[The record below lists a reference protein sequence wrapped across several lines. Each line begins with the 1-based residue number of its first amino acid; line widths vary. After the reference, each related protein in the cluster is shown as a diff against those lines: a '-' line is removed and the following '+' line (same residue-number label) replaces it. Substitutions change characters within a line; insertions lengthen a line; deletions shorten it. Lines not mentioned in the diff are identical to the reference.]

1 MRITTRLTWN
11 TAGALAA
18 LLLLL
23 PVLGFSFMQFR
34 DAKADLLLATQI
46 QDNFTERTSIRDH
59 YLLYREARAQLM
71 WEQRKELAD
80 ELIKQAQRQF
90 SGEAE
95 QALLARVSQPLYENS
110 AIFHRIVENSAQ
122 LQQQAASR
130 AVYEEL
136 DRRLVSQLLLKAMAV
151 RNATEDLVQAC
162 DARINLAFQRLALFI
177 TVITTALVAITILT
191 SVQIQRL
198 IHRRL
203 LPLHAGVTAVA
214 EGDLDFRLDSSG
226 ADEFS
231 ELASAFNGMT
241 QKLQLSSRQLGEEI
255 SRRLLLA
262 EWQQT
267 EARFRAWFELPLV
280 GICITSPTKG
290 WLEVN
295 THLCDLLGYTREEVL
310 QTTWAELTHPEDLAA
325 DLAQFQ
331 RVLDGEVEGYSME
344 KRFLRKQG
352 GVLHAELAVRCVRA
366 ADGTVDY
373 FVALI
378 QDISERKQAEADRED
393 LQTRIQHSQKM
404 ESLGNLA
411 GGVAH
416 DMNNVLAAIL
426 GLASAHL
433 PAQPEGSSIRG
444 ALQIIIKAAERGGNM
459 VKSLLSFA
467 RTSPA
472 ELQELDMNE
481 LLREEARLLAS
492 TTLAMVHLELD
503 LAPDLRPI
511 TGDGTALTHALMN
524 LCVNAVDAM
533 PESGTLSLRT
543 LNIDIAWIEVQ
554 VQDTGTGMTR
564 EVLDRAMDPFFTTKD
579 VGKGTGL
586 GLSLVHSTV
595 MAHQGQLQI
604 RSEPGVGTCVSLRF
618 PASNK
623 RSGRSRGT
631 EAGGGAESRPR
642 GLRVLLVDD
651 DDLARLAMR
660 TLLEALGH
668 QETAVPSGEEALALV
683 ESGLQP
689 DLVILDMNM
698 PGLGGTGTL
707 PRLRLLLPEVPI
719 LLVTGRADQSALDL
733 AMAHPGVALLP
744 KPFGAAELEK
754 SLETLSHAG
763 NERTA

>member
-1 MRITTRLTWN
+1 VRITTRLTWN

>member
-1 MRITTRLTWN
+1 
-11 TAGALAA
+11 
-18 LLLLL
+18 
-23 PVLGFSFMQFR
+23 
-34 DAKADLLLATQI
+34 
-46 QDNFTERTSIRDH
+46 
-59 YLLYREARAQLM
+59 
-71 WEQRKELAD
+71 
-80 ELIKQAQRQF
+80 
-90 SGEAE
+90 
-95 QALLARVSQPLYENS
+95 
-110 AIFHRIVENSAQ
+110 
-122 LQQQAASR
+122 
-130 AVYEEL
+130 
-136 DRRLVSQLLLKAMAV
+136 
-151 RNATEDLVQAC
+151 
-162 DARINLAFQRLALFI
+162 
-177 TVITTALVAITILT
+177 
-191 SVQIQRL
+191 
-198 IHRRL
+198 
-203 LPLHAGVTAVA
+203 
-214 EGDLDFRLDSSG
+214 
-226 ADEFS
+226 
-231 ELASAFNGMT
+231 
-241 QKLQLSSRQLGEEI
+241 
-255 SRRLLLA
+255 
-262 EWQQT
+262 
-267 EARFRAWFELPLV
+267 
-280 GICITSPTKG
+280 
-290 WLEVN
+290 
-295 THLCDLLGYTREEVL
+295 
-310 QTTWAELTHPEDLAA
+310 
-325 DLAQFQ
+325 
-331 RVLDGEVEGYSME
+331 VLDGEVEGYSME

-543 LNIDIAWIEVQ
+543 LNVDTAWIEVQ

>member
-543 LNIDIAWIEVQ
+543 LNVDTAWIEVQ